1 MIHGLP
7 PTLTRVGRY
16 DTPLERA
23 VKEFS
28 EPLEPITF
36 GLGNTVKYCAF
47 QKTEPH
53 YLLIVSRQKE
63 GEVTAAGYNVMLTVT
78 SRSETRNQNI
88 AYQFEK
94 ETGIKLNLA
103 VPGQIN
109 TQNQMI
115 GLAFLAFEKNP
126 LGAMTFL
133 KRRENGR

>member
-1 MIHGLP
+1 MIYNLP

-36 GLGNTVKYCAF
+36 GLGNTRKYCTF
-47 QKTEPH
+47 QKTEPP
-53 YLLIVSRQKE
+53 YLLIVSRQIE

-78 SRSETRNQNI
+78 SRSDLRNSEI
-88 AYQFEK
+88 ADQFEK

-103 VPGQIN
+103 VPSQIN
-109 TQNQMI
+109 TQNQTI

-133 KRRENGR
+133 KRRENRR